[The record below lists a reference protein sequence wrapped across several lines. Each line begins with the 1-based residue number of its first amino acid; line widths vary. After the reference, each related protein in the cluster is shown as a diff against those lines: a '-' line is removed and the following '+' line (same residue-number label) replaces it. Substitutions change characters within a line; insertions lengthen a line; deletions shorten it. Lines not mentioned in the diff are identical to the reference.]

1 MKMKRLLRSRKAFSA
16 IIASLIL
23 MLLAVAAG
31 VVVYSYVM
39 GWIGGATT
47 NPRQTGHLSFDTMYA
62 SATTKNITL
71 AVRNVGGTNL
81 VLSDVYVQGV
91 NCSGVCYPY
100 SNSTFLSTNPCPL
113 TVQAVANLVINYT
126 SIGMTVGSYYNVQVV
141 CKDGTTISQSAQAQ

>member
-1 MKMKRLLRSRKAFSA
+1 MKTKRQFKSKRGFSA

-31 VVVYSYVM
+31 VVVYGYVM

-47 NPRQTGHLSFDTMYA
+47 NPRMTGHLSFDTTYA
-62 SATTKNITL
+62 NVTGKKITL

-91 NCSGVCYPY
+91 NCTGLCTINGLVL
-100 SNSTFLSTNPCPL
+100 TTNPYNL
-113 TVQAVANLVINYT
+113 TVQQVANLSINYT
-126 SIGMTVGSYYNVQVV
+126 GMTASSYYTVEVV
-141 CKDGTTISQSAQAQ
+141 CKDGTLISQAVPAQ